1 MNKIN
6 AKSKII
12 TAAKQIM
19 ILRGYKATTVDEII
33 QQAGVAK
40 GSFYHAFK
48 SKEELA
54 IAALID
60 YKEKGWALVTN
71 SDYLDV
77 EDPADRAIAFVQYLE
92 DKAAEIWQH
101 GCLLGS
107 VAVEISDSSP
117 VILDTIDELLGEYE
131 KAMALV
137 FNQALR
143 ARKINK
149 VSGRELGKQLMVVV
163 EGGII
168 SAKSHSDTKILS
180 VSISHFKRYL
190 NYLLET

>member
-1 MNKIN
+1 MSKVN

-12 TAAKQIM
+12 DAAKQIM
-19 ILRGYKATTVDEII
+19 IVRGYKATTVDEII

-60 YKEKGWALVTN
+60 YKEKGWELVTHGN
-71 SDYLDV
+71 YVDI
-77 EDPADRAIAFVQYLE
+77 EDPATKAIAFVQYLE
-92 DKAAEIWQH
+92 DKSTDIWRH

-107 VAVEISDSSP
+107 IAVEISDSYP
-117 VILDTIDELLGEYE
+117 LILDTIDRLFGEYE
-131 KAMALV
+131 KGMALI

-143 ARKINK
+143 AKGVKNIT
-149 VSGRELGKQLMVVV
+149 GRELGKQLMVVV

-168 SAKSHSDTKILS
+168 SAKSHSDPLLLT

-190 NYLLET
+190 EYILDN